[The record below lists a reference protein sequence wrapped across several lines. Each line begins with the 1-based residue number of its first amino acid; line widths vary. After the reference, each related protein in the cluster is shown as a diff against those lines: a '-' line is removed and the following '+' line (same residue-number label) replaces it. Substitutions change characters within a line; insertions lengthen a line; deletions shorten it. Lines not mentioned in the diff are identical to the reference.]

1 MLPMRFSRSMFA
13 VLGVAL
19 AAPAAHAQQ
28 WSSPLFSSPLA
39 KPKWEIITSDAYG
52 AGVGLTVAARP
63 FASAPGLRL
72 RLGVADGL
80 GTGPLD
86 APGPLSSPR
95 ETYAFSAGLDY
106 SAPLAADAQGRLRA
120 DWVAGAGV
128 AVNGSTVLSVPLG
141 ISIGYQGDRIR
152 PYVTPRIVLERRLDP
167 VGRTYGDPGVRLRDN
182 AIHAGAVVD
191 WGVDVPL
198 RGSGMLRL
206 ALTTGS
212 WKGIGL
218 GFSF

>member
-1 MLPMRFSRSMFA
+1 MRFSRSILA
-13 VLGVAL
+13 VLAVVV
-19 AAPAAHAQQ
+19 AAPAAQAQQ

-39 KPKWEIITSDAYG
+39 KPRWEIITSDAYG

-63 FASAPGLRL
+63 FAAAPGLRL
-72 RLGVADGL
+72 RVGLADGL

-86 APGPLSSPR
+86 APGPISSPR

-106 SAPLAADAQGRLRA
+106 SAPLAANAEGRLRA

-152 PYVTPRIVLERRLDP
+152 PYVTPRIVLERRMDP
-167 VGRTYGDPGVRLRDN
+167 VGRTYGDPAARLRDN
-182 AIHAGAVVD
+182 AIHAAAVVD
-191 WGVDVPL
+191 WGVDVRL
-198 RGSGMLRL
+198 RGSGMMRL

>member
-1 MLPMRFSRSMFA
+1 MRFSRSMFA

-28 WSSPLFSSPLA
+28 WSAPMFSSPLA
-39 KPKWEIITSDAYG
+39 KPRWEVITSDAYG

-63 FASAPGLRL
+63 FSSAPGLRL

-80 GTGPLD
+80 GTGPLN
-86 APGPLSSPR
+86 APGALSPMR
-95 ETYAFSAGLDY
+95 ETYSLSAGLDY
-106 SAPLAADAQGRLRA
+106 SAPLARDAEGRLRA
-120 DWVAGAGV
+120 DWVAGVGV
-128 AVNGSTVLSVPLG
+128 ATNGPTVLSVPLG
-141 ISIGYQGDRIR
+141 ISLGYQGDRIR
-152 PYVTPRIVLERRLDP
+152 PYVTPRIVLERRFGA
-167 VGRTYGDPGVRLRDN
+167 VGRSHTSPDI
-182 AIHAGAVVD
+182 AIHDDAIRVGAVVD

-212 WKGIGL
+212 WKGVGI